1 MAQLNTYIPK
11 GTHTEIK
18 VQYKHKTYTFL
29 VNNTTAKQ
37 MQAMTGDSRSWCIVP
52 SRFGR
57 WNLRL
62 QVKGHSFLL
71 KTLLG
76 ITDTKTRDLRT
87 GLMKVVPDIQN
98 LTPKY
103 VPKETKNAGVRE
115 TILQQN
121 KPIISNVVV
130 LTPQQIRDLYYKT
143 MSSNQDCLI
152 LQTVSLETVETKY
165 CQKGVTIMEYK

>member
-1 MAQLNTYIPK
+1 MAQLNTYISK
-11 GTHTEIK
+11 GTHTEIE

-29 VNNTTAKQ
+29 VNNITAEQ
-37 MQAMTGDSRSWCIVP
+37 MQTMAGHNRSWCIVP

-62 QVKGHSFLL
+62 QVNGHSFLL
-71 KTLLG
+71 KTILG
-76 ITDTKTRDLRT
+76 ITDTKTRDLRNGT
-87 GLMKVVPDIQN
+87 MKVVPDTQN

-103 VPKETKNAGVRE
+103 PTKETKNVGVRQ
-115 TILQQN
+115 TIPQQN

-130 LTPQQIRDLYYKT
+130 LTSQQIRDLYYKT
-143 MSSNQDCLI
+143 MSNNQNCLI